1 MYLCISLSAIFE
13 SFCQSSFFWINSSWR
28 SHFWELNEIS
38 FLWNSSSVHFYNKKR
53 TIILNCRFIYSQEKL
68 KWLTRGTVTGA
79 NDIPCQESSR
89 ETFTIRGKWAFHNF
103 YFKCLLTFLTI
114 LNKIYFSFSLVFN
127 GFLDDKINDRG
138 NLYYCLYNIRHR
150 LWLLGC
156 WIHCLNLL

>member
-1 MYLCISLSAIFE
+1 MFLLVQILCISPLSAIF
-13 SFCQSSFFWINSSWR
+13 QIDSSWC
-28 SHFWELNEIS
+28 SPFWELNEIC
-38 FLWNSSSVHFYNKKR
+38 FLLKSSSVHSYKKR

-89 ETFTIRGKWAFHNF
+89 ETVTIRGKWAFHNF
-103 YFKCLLTFLTI
+103 HFYFKCLLTILTI

-127 GFLDDKINDRG
+127 GFLDDQINDRG
-138 NLYYCLYNIRHR
+138 NLYCCLYSIRHR